1 MFIPVDVWFRAFL
14 LSTVVEA
21 PIVALLLYRWEPSR
35 PRLVA
40 LVGFANLASHPAVWF
55 VFSQLL
61 DIGTPAYLLVVE
73 GWAAAC
79 EALFYGVAVRGLP
92 VRWAIVIS
100 LVANTVSFLVGQL
113 VFALWPGLGL

>member
-14 LSTVVEA
+14 LTTVVEA
-21 PIVALLLYRWEPSR
+21 PIVALLLRRWEPSR

-61 DIGTPAYLLVVE
+61 DIGTPAYLFVVE
-73 GWAAAC
+73 GWAVAC

-100 LVANTVSFLVGQL
+100 LVANAVSFLVGQV